1 PEEAKAEFEKV
12 SRKLEEERKI
22 FKADINKIK
31 TRRAILDQ
39 KTLNFEK
46 RKKDFEEHFSDNK
59 RKMENAARKIQLEK
73 NQINIVQNEINN
85 LKKEYKRL
93 QAVKLEQERSLRYFT
108 QFHNFLYSALQYCE
122 EFGEIN
128 ELISR
133 AEALKSLLFELKARE
148 LESSKII
155 QKIRKSAQ
163 LTQLTKTEHLL
174 ENFNNL
180 VA

>member
-1 PEEAKAEFEKV
+1 MND
-12 SRKLEEERKI
+12 S
-22 FKADINKIK
+22 
-31 TRRAILDQ
+31 
-39 KTLNFEK
+39 
-46 RKKDFEEHFSDNK
+46 
-59 RKMENAARKIQLEK
+59 
-73 NQINIVQNEINN
+73 

-108 QFHNFLYSALQYCE
+108 QFYNFLYSALQYCE

-133 AEALKSLLFELKARE
+133 AEALKSLLFELKDRE

-163 LTQLTKTEHLL
+163 LAQL
-174 ENFNNL
+174 
-180 VA
+180 VS